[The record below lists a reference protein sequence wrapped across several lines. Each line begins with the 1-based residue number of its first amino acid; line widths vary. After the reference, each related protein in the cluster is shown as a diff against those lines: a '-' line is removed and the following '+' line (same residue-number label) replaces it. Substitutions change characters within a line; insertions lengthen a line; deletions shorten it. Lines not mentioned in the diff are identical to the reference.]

1 MKKMFYTFAILAA
14 TATASQANTILT
26 VNRMD
31 TDSTGYGQY
40 GQETQSTST
49 EVIRIDFTQ
58 FDHLTLYAQAFQ
70 GVPYKWGGMTESGF
84 DCSGFLKYLFSEF
97 GYELPHS
104 SIAMAQ
110 MGETIS
116 RNELQKGDLVF
127 FKTSKKRS
135 ITHVGMVI
143 DREGD
148 DITVIHASSSRG
160 VVAENLNQSKYLSPR
175 YVKSVRLDLAAIR
188 KPQQM
193 AYSY

>member
-1 MKKMFYTFAILAA
+1 MKKMFYTFAMLAA
-14 TATASQANTILT
+14 TATASQANTILLA
-26 VNRMD
+26 NKMD
-31 TDSTGYGQY
+31 SDSTGYGQME
-40 GQETQSTST
+40 QASNT

-70 GVPYKWGGMTESGF
+70 GVPYQWGGMTESGF
-84 DCSGFLKYLFSEF
+84 DCSGFLKYLFNEF

-143 DREGD
+143 DRDGD

-160 VVAENLNQSKYLSPR
+160 VVAENLNASKYLSPR
-175 YVKSVRLDLAAIR
+175 YVKAVRLDLAAIR
-188 KPQQM
+188 KPQQVVY
-193 AYSY
+193 AY